1 MERLS
6 LICTWNHPNATEG
19 YTNTLIMEQIVTRSS
34 CTSVLLCGDF
44 NTSFDRQNAQTNF
57 LSQYMERLSLIC
69 TWNHPNATEGYTN
82 TLTMT

>member
-1 MERLS
+1 MPCDNRNIL
-6 LICTWNHPNATEG
+6 NPNDEFIDV
-19 YTNTLIMEQIVTRSS
+19 LDHIEPIVTRSS
-34 CTSVLLCGDF
+34 CTFVLLCGDF

-69 TWNHPNATEGYTN
+69 TWNHPNAAEGYTN